1 MAEVDS
7 LTIRINA
14 ETGSAVAQL
23 KQITKLLYYLTPLD
37 YGILAGL
44 LLLMSLLI
52 ANRYSRNIFT
62 RSAMKAFREGA

>member
-1 MAEVDS
+1 MRKKHFVD
-7 LTIRINA
+7 I
-14 ETGSAVAQL
+14 
-23 KQITKLLYYLTPLD
+23 LLA
-37 YGILAGL
+37 AGL